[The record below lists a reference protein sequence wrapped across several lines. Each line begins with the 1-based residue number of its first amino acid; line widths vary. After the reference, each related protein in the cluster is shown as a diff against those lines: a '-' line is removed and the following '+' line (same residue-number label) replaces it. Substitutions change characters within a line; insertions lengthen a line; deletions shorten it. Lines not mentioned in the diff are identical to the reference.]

1 MSSLSC
7 GTSRSFFLLDKSVS
21 LTHSD
26 VEKITAKAK
35 ASLAKSQ
42 ELTKAA
48 MAGMAKMTP
57 DDMQKIQAAVQVLED
72 GCPMMPALETANDAL
87 DDAFAS
93 LAKMGVPS
101 AEGKAVRD
109 ELVKAALQLHTQMTE
124 CAECE
129 GCEEGCEGCDEG
141 MEEGEEEPV
150 PAKTS

>member
-1 MSSLSC
+1 MGAITRISLYILGGAFIWLNC
-7 GTSRSFFLLDKSVS
+7 GYCR
-21 LTHSD
+21 
-26 VEKITAKAK
+26 
-35 ASLAKSQ
+35 
-42 ELTKAA
+42 
-48 MAGMAKMTP
+48 
-57 DDMQKIQAAVQVLED
+57 
-72 GCPMMPALETANDAL
+72 CPMMPALETANDAL